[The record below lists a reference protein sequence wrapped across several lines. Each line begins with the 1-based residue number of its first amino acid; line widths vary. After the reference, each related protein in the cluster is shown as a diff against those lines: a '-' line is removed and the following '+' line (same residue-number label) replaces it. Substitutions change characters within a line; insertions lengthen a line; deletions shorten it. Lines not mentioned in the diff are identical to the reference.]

1 MLEYFFRAP
10 HRLRELRREPIGD
23 HIEAFAEKL
32 RRVGFTRASGGRILN
47 ITGKFNDFA
56 RSVGVEKAEGIDEG
70 LIRRFF
76 KKELPCRGSFREAP
90 AIMRHVTEHLRDQGV
105 LPRVESRDTADP
117 FEPILNRYGSH
128 LKNVGGLSEASRPIY
143 VQFARRLLSW
153 FRGRH
158 GDCPLTELAGVDVVG
173 FVSELAP
180 LHPSSSWR
188 NNLCSLTRVFLRYL
202 RWEGVLKVDLDRVVP
217 KLPFWRLSTIPRHL
231 PWTEVRELVDSVDT
245 SKRGGLRDKAV
256 LLLLATLGLRRQ
268 EVCRLELDHIDWRVG
283 EIRLKTTK
291 SRRERVLPLT
301 HEVGAAL
308 ANYVLHERPPLAVPQ
323 LFLSN
328 RAPHAPIFP
337 RTIGSIVTRHLRCA
351 GIQAPSYGAHLL
363 RHSLA
368 TRLVNEGVPV
378 KQIADLL
385 GHASINTTAIYAKVN
400 TTTLTA
406 VALPFP
412 GGEV

>member
-10 HRLRELRREPIGD
+10 HRLRELRREPLGD

-70 LIRRFF
+70 LIQRFF
-76 KKELPCRGSFREAP
+76 KKELPSRGTFREAP
-90 AIMRHVTEHLRDQGV
+90 TIMRHVTEHLRDQGV
-105 LPRVESRDTADP
+105 LPRAESIESTDP
-117 FEPILNRYGSH
+117 FEPILSRYDSH
-128 LKNVGGLSEASRPIY
+128 LNKVRGLSEASRSIY
-143 VQFARRLLSW
+143 VLFARRLLSW
-153 FRGRH
+153 FRRRH
-158 GDCPLTELAGVDVVG
+158 GDRPLNELMGVDVVG

-202 RWEGVLKVDLDRVVP
+202 RWEGILKVDLDRVVP

-231 PWTEVRELVDSVDT
+231 PWNQVRELVNSVDT
-245 SKRGGLRDKAV
+245 NKRGGLRDKAV
-256 LLLLATLGLRRQ
+256 LLLIASLGLRRQ
-268 EVCRLELDHIDWRVG
+268 EVCRLQLDDIDWRVA
-283 EIRLKTTK
+283 EIRLNKTK

-301 HEVGAAL
+301 RVVGAAIVD
-308 ANYVLHERPPLAVPQ
+308 YVLHERPRLPVPQ
-323 LFLSN
+323 VFLSN
-328 RAPHAPIFP
+328 RAPQAPIAP
-337 RTIGSIVTRHLRCA
+337 YTVGSIVGRHLHRA
-351 GIQAPSYGAHLL
+351 GIPAPSYGAHVL

-368 TRLVNEGVPV
+368 TRLVNEGIPV

-400 TTTLTA
+400 TTTLAA

-412 GGEV
+412 GGEL

>member
-1 MLEYFFRAP
+1 MLEYFFRAGY
-10 HRLRELRREPIGD
+10 RLRELRREPLGE

-32 RRVGFTRASGGRILN
+32 RRVGFKRASGERILN

-56 RSVGVEKAEGIDEG
+56 RSVGVERAEGIDER
-70 LIRRFF
+70 LIQRFF
-76 KKELPCRGSFREAP
+76 KKELPSRGSFREAP
-90 AIMRHVTEHLRDQGV
+90 AIMRHITEYLRDQGV
-105 LPRVESRDTADP
+105 LPRVESMESADP
-117 FEPILNRYGSH
+117 FEPILSQYDWH
-128 LKNVGGLSEASRPIY
+128 LNKVRGMTEVSRCIY
-143 VQFARRLLSW
+143 VKFARRLLGWYRS
-153 FRGRH
+153 RH
-158 GDCPLTELAGVDVVG
+158 GDRPLSELTGVDVVG

-202 RWEGVLKVDLDRVVP
+202 RWEGALKVDLDRVVP
-217 KLPFWRLSTIPRHL
+217 KLPFWRLSTVPRHL
-231 PWTEVRELVDSVDT
+231 PWKEVRELVDSVDT

-268 EVCRLELDHIDWRVG
+268 EVCRLELGHIDWRVG
-283 EIRLKTTK
+283 EIRLKETK

-301 HEVGAAL
+301 HEMGAAL
-308 ANYVLHERPPLAVPQ
+308 ANYVLHERPLLAVPQ

-337 RTIGSIVTRHLRCA
+337 RAIGSIVTRCLRCA

-400 TTTLTA
+400 TMTLSA

>member
-1 MLEYFFRAP
+1 M
-10 HRLRELRREPIGD
+10 
-23 HIEAFAEKL
+23 
-32 RRVGFTRASGGRILN
+32 
-47 ITGKFNDFA
+47 
-56 RSVGVEKAEGIDEG
+56 
-70 LIRRFF
+70 
-76 KKELPCRGSFREAP
+76 
-90 AIMRHVTEHLRDQGV
+90 
-105 LPRVESRDTADP
+105 ESADP
-117 FEPILNRYGSH
+117 FDPILSQYDSH
-128 LKNVGGLSEASRPIY
+128 LNKVRGLSEVSRSIY
-143 VQFARRLLSW
+143 VQYARRLLGWYRS
-153 FRGRH
+153 RH
-158 GDCPLTELAGVDVVG
+158 GDRPLSELTGVDVVG

-180 LHPSSSWR
+180 LHPSRSWR

-231 PWTEVRELVDSVDT
+231 PWKEVRELIDSVDT

-283 EIRLKTTK
+283 EIRLKKTK
-291 SRRERVLPLT
+291 SLRERVLPLT
-301 HEVGAAL
+301 REVGAAIVD
-308 ANYVLHERPPLAVPQ
+308 YVLHERPRLPAQQV
-323 LFLSN
+323 FLSN
-328 RAPHAPIFP
+328 RAPQAPIAP
-337 RTIGSIVTRHLRCA
+337 YTVGSIVGRHLHRA
-351 GIQAPSYGAHLL
+351 GIQAPSYGAHVL

-368 TRLVNEGVPV
+368 TRLVNEGIPV

-400 TTTLTA
+400 TTTLSA